1 MGIELKKGENVFYP
15 APYVPS
21 EPAFIIVTDQRIVH
35 FGDEGRQEMPSA
47 KVSFVGR
54 LQQRPFLWLC
64 IVLVVIGLPIL
75 LYAANNWYGL
85 VGDVAAVKDMKTFS
99 EQGITADTAGDA
111 EDPLYTK
118 IKTVALGAFGAALI
132 FVAWRL
138 IKKKRYIVIVRGGDE
153 LMKLKV
159 PDEMKQT
166 QIVMTVQA
174 MQQTAK
180 AMKGAAAPPPA
191 AAKT

>member
-35 FGDEGRQEMPSA
+35 FGDEGRQEMASA

-180 AMKGAAAPPPA
+180 AMKGAAAP
-191 AAKT
+191 AKS